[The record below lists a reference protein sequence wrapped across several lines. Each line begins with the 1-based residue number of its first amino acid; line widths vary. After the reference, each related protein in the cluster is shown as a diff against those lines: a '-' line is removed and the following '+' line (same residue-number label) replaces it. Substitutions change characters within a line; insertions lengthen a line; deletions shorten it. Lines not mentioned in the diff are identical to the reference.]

1 MQNFNET
8 IDLALPDGHFI
19 IVKTN
24 TITKESSVVT
34 FLGTT
39 FFPHKLSADLVLMS
53 LQEGHKAKDGAVISD
68 DGISYNYMLKCEKLT
83 LSLWPNIKATSTYG
97 SYILV
102 HGTRY

>member
-39 FFPHKLSADLVLMS
+39 FFTIKATADLVMMS
-53 LQEGHKAKDGAVISD
+53 LQEGHKSHSGAIISD
-68 DGISYNYMLKCEKLT
+68 DGISYNLYELAA
-83 LSLWPNIKATSTYG
+83 IY
-97 SYILV
+97 
-102 HGTRY
+102 